1 MPFKRE
7 YFENDPVMLELYLN
21 IYEKYYRNVI
31 NTLQIRN
38 RNESNIIRINNN
50 NNIINRNIPT
60 SNNYRNTNYNLNHM
74 NINIYHTNRNIL
86 RNNNN
91 NNNQNYMIDGKEV
104 LFGLFILRFKSN
116 KGTCIY
122 ILILNILFCGLGTI
136 FIGLNKKSV
145 FYTLF
150 GAIQCFCFFFFLIYD
165 FSFDKKTLF
174 GRPFTKFFRIYFRV
188 IYCLFYLSSIYI
200 GIFRNF
206 LFFNKRKINYN
217 ENKEKGLI
225 VFFLNIVIEGSGTI
239 LVGIKRIV
247 EEVNCWHKIKYMLYG
262 IIQLIGYLL
271 ILFTFSIIN
280 KKAIIDICFLFF
292 IGLLSFCFSMYI
304 SYKYYKKITS

>member
-21 IYEKYYRNVI
+21 IYEKNYRNAI
-31 NTLQIRN
+31 NIIQIRN
-38 RNESNIIRINNN
+38 RNERNIIRINNVV
-50 NNIINRNIPT
+50 INPNIPT
-60 SNNYRNTNYNLNHM
+60 SS
-74 NINIYHTNRNIL
+74 HTNRNIL
-86 RNNNN
+86 GNNN
-91 NNNQNYMIDGKEV
+91 NNNQNDMNDGIEV
-104 LFGLFILRFKSN
+104 LFGLFILRFGSS

-145 FYTLF
+145 FYILL
-150 GAIQCFCFFFFLIYD
+150 GIIQCYCFFFFLVYD
-165 FSFDKKTLF
+165 YSFDKRTLF
-174 GRPFTKFFRIYFRV
+174 GRPFTKYFRIYFRLT
-188 IYCLFYLSSIYI
+188 YCLFYLSSIYI

-206 LFFNKRKINYN
+206 LFFNKRKINFN

-225 VFFLNIVIEGSGTI
+225 VFFLNIIIEGSGTI

-247 EEVNCWHKIKYMLYG
+247 EEVNYWYKINYILYG
-262 IIQLIGYLL
+262 IIQLFGYLL

-280 KKAIIDICFLFF
+280 KKAIIYICFLFF
-292 IGLLSFCFSMYI
+292 IGLLSFCFSMYT
-304 SYKYYKKITS
+304 SHKYYQKITS